1 MCACDFS
8 PWNRAFDTGVV
19 DLWHEVFSGS
29 RDDFKMDPRKFE
41 AVTSNSSFSAEG
53 AQVATK
59 DHRVVGFVLATD
71 TDELAFLSVLMVHP
85 DFRKQGIGASLLRRS
100 EDFVRARGKE
110 EIRVSYKGN
119 PISFATGADV
129 STPGYYYLV
138 NNGYRNDGSLSLLMD
153 LTFDKFEWREEID
166 RYISGN
172 NANGIRFSLCGN
184 EHRDGLVDFMSA
196 VFPGGWE
203 ASVNAHLVGDSPY
216 PVMVAAEG
224 KRVVGFAGPIRVS
237 DGGVGGFTGI
247 GTHPDFRRRKI
258 GMVLFN
264 LMCAEFKKRGATRS
278 TLHTG
283 LNNPAQ
289 EIYLGS
295 GYRVRTLLD
304 YSLIKKLV

>member
-8 PWNRAFDTGVV
+8 PWNRAFDTGIV
-19 DLWHEVFSGS
+19 DLWHEVFSG
-29 RDDFKMDPRKFE
+29 RRYDFEMDHRKFE
-41 AVTSNSSFSAEG
+41 TVTSGSSFSAEG

-59 DHRVVGFVLATD
+59 DDRVVGFVLATD

-85 DFRKQGIGASLLRRS
+85 DFRRQGIGAGLLRRS
-100 EDFVRARGKE
+100 EDFVRSRGKE
-110 EIRVSYKGN
+110 EIRVGYKGN
-119 PISFATGADV
+119 PVSFATGADV
-129 STPGYYYLV
+129 STPGYYYLL
-138 NNGYRNDGSLSLLMD
+138 NNGYRNDGSLSLFMD
-153 LTFDKFEWREEID
+153 LTFDRFEWRDEID
-166 RYISGN
+166 RYISEN
-172 NANGIRFSLCGN
+172 NTNGIRFSLCGD
-184 EHRDGLVDFMSA
+184 EHRDGLVNFMSA
-196 VFPGGWE
+196 AFPGGWE
-203 ASVNAHLVGDSPY
+203 ASVNARLVGDPPY
-216 PVMVAAEG
+216 PVMVAAKG
-224 KRVVGFAGPIRVS
+224 KRVIGFAGPIRVS

-264 LMCAEFKKRGATRS
+264 LRCAEFKERGATRN

-283 LNNPAQ
+283 LHNPAQ